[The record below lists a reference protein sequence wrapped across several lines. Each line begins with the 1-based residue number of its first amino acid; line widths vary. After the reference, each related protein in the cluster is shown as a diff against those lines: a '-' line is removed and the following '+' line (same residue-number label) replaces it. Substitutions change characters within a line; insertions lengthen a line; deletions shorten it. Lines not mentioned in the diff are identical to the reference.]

1 MTSMEH
7 QGGISNEIGVNWV
20 NPPIIFGLKGG
31 ATLTKR
37 RDWPN
42 TAAWARDEATGH
54 LIEAIHALNPL
65 VIGERFDSFEVLR
78 RQAIA
83 LAAVQNAL
91 LCLERVGA
99 KTRQGDR

>member
-1 MTSMEH
+1 MMSMRH
-7 QGGISNEIGVNWV
+7 LDGIRNQIGVNWV
-20 NPPIIFGLKGG
+20 DPPIYGVKGG

-42 TAAWARDEATGH
+42 TAAWARDEAAEH

-65 VIGERFDSFEVLR
+65 VTGERLDSFEVLK

-83 LAAVQNAL
+83 LAAAQNAL

-99 KTRQGDR
+99 KTRGGDR